1 MERTTAAICSMIGM
15 VLMAMGAAGTF
26 GDPVHGDGRLPVVAG
41 AALAIIGG
49 TYFAKSKTNG

>member
-1 MERTTAAICSMIGM
+1 MIGM